1 MCTPP
6 RVYVSCI
13 QRLQR
18 RRYLLVVSAFRSLI
32 DSPGHYGNDGYEF
45 SDDDHFTVGPS
56 FARLDDS
63 SAGDQDAPNSQ
74 DLSGSPSGDED
85 PYSSLDELDGPDGGG
100 CPVPSSAGQGHPH
113 SGRSRQKRR
122 TKRRVRRKMVVS
134 AAVTHPESPS
144 PGEPAVRSCA
154 AQAGHPE
161 TPTTEPDDQ
170 LYEVDANAISPAND
184 EPGTIT
190 VQQGDVRRSSGA
202 EWEQWRAAAEAELNN
217 SFFGMD
223 AIAVA
228 TPADIAAAGTILPM
242 KAVWT
247 IKPGG
252 LHKCRGVVCGNF
264 QERDPCEQVW
274 TAQADTASVMSG
286 VRLAQLRKW
295 DIGKL
300 DIKGAF
306 MHTPMPPGITVVV
319 RPPPIWEVMGLV
331 QPGAFWVL
339 RKAVYGLRISPRAW
353 GNERDSKFRSV
364 KWSTGGK
371 TYRLTQCHNDSQ
383 VWRITESN
391 GELPGTD
398 PGARSHTL
406 GLLICYVDDLL
417 LLIQNGAV
425 KNGLIEQLR
434 ALWTMSTEVDLQA
447 GTPFSFLGLEF
458 ERSGDGVLHIHQ
470 RTLIRKVLVEH
481 GLGTMSKGISAITMT
496 QPTEEDTPPDDKQL
510 KVLQAFAGE
519 FNWLATRTRPD
530 LAYTTSV
537 IASAAKHHG
546 AWTLQLCKKV
556 LRYLLHT
563 REEGLTIPWGSFV
576 RPVPCSAGQGHLH
589 PEGELIVWSDAGYGG
604 LGTKAQ
610 TGVLISW
617 CGAVVMARSSRQTNS
632 ALSTCESEVAAAAQ
646 AFVCVEGLSCLLR
659 EWGVSLDPPVLL
671 VDNKS
676 ALTICELG
684 GSWRTRYFAVRAA
697 RLAEEYT
704 LGHLS
709 LRYCPTSDMVADG
722 LTKLASASVMEMLRQ
737 AMAGT
742 FPPIPEASQSFKL
755 QDPTWWASS
764 LRLHN
769 LQRAAKPVT
778 TRSTE
783 TQTNQSTETDSADPI
798 ALLDLLRSHFGRP

>member
-1 MCTPP
+1 M
-6 RVYVSCI
+6 
-13 QRLQR
+13 L
-18 RRYLLVVSAFRSLI
+18 
-32 DSPGHYGNDGYEF
+32 
-45 SDDDHFTVGPS
+45 
-56 FARLDDS
+56 S
-63 SAGDQDAPNSQ
+63 SAGRV
-74 DLSGSPSGDED
+74 GDPET
-85 PYSSLDELDGPDGGG
+85 PTTGEPA
-100 CPVPSSAGQGHPH
+100 VPSSAG
-113 SGRSRQKRR
+113 
-122 TKRRVRRKMVVS
+122 RV
-134 AAVTHPESPS
+134 
-144 PGEPAVRSCA
+144 GN
-154 AQAGHPE
+154 PE
-161 TPTTEPDDQ
+161 TPATEPDDQ
-170 LYEVDANAISPAND
+170 LYEVDANAISPANE

-202 EWEQWRAAAEAELNN
+202 EWEQWRAAAENELNN

-286 VRLAQLRKW
+286 VRLAQLRMW
-295 DIGKL
+295 DIAKL

-331 QPGAFWVL
+331 QPGTFWVL

-353 GNERDSKFRSV
+353 GNERDSKFRSI

-371 TYRLTQCHNDSQ
+371 TYSLTQCHNDSQ
-383 VWRITESN
+383 VWRITESM
-391 GELPGTD
+391 GELPA
-398 PGARSHTL
+398 PGSARKGAGSHTL

-417 LLIQNGAV
+417 LLIQNGTV
-425 KNGLIEQLR
+425 KHGLIEQLR

-447 GTPFSFLGLEF
+447 GMPFSFLGLEF
-458 ERSGDGVLHIHQ
+458 ERSDDGVLHIHQ
-470 RTLIRKVLVEH
+470 RAFIKKVLVEH
-481 GLGTMSKGISAITMT
+481 GLDTMSKGISAITMT

-576 RPVPCSAGQGHLH
+576 RPVPGSAGRGHPH

-783 TQTNQSTETDSADPI
+783 TQTNPSTETESADTI
-798 ALLDLLRSHFGRP
+798 ALLGLLRSHFGQA